1 MVWTNE
7 QGVKVLKAKAGDWVG
22 LYVDGR
28 LINEGHSLS
37 VDQVLS
43 AVGVSYEAVEADF
56 EMAFGGKCPEDFSDV
71 AMALVS
77 MGVGRS

>member
-1 MVWTNE
+1 MAWKNE
-7 QGVKVLKAKAGDWVG
+7 QGVKVLKAAAGDWVG

-28 LINEGHSLS
+28 LIKEGETLS

-43 AVGVSYEAVEADF
+43 AVGVNYEALETDF
-56 EMAFGGKCPEDFSDV
+56 EVAFGGRCPEDFSEV
-71 AMALVS
+71 VMALVS